1 MKELLF
7 KEIIKTNN
15 NNLVDK
21 HLNLKS
27 ETLQNIRNLKD
38 VCKLEH
44 NINLTYSD
52 VANIS
57 LILFFNLIKEMNH
70 KFNETETVIIFKQML
85 INYSKDTEL
94 LKDTKLILDISKE

>member
-1 MKELLF
+1 MLF

-57 LILFFNLIKEMNH
+57 LIFFFNLIKEMNK
-70 KFNETETVIIFKQML
+70 KFNETETLAILKQL
-85 INYSKDTEL
+85 TINYYDGKEL
-94 LKDTKLILDISKE
+94 LEATNLILDISKE